1 MLPSTHVVSS
11 SMQNDLLC
19 KSCSISD
26 CNKNEQATLHQQGGL
41 KIAFVY
47 MTDYSSWPLGGMLS
61 YVRNI
66 LPSLESI
73 VERHGDSMQL
83 YGCIAGESK
92 DARSY
97 ISLTE
102 VKVGRKV
109 IPNSLRFG
117 AAIIKNRSLFK
128 DIDVVYSHTES
139 ATIAL
144 RLINRHCRIIHHQ
157 HGLSYKKTKDL
168 ERLHNAERWLAQKL
182 ADKVLVVASDAATK
196 EHGFE
201 MGAPGKYY
209 AIGSPIPFCRI
220 RKIVSDRN
228 DNRNGLRF
236 IYTGRL
242 NSHKNVQLAIQ
253 AFSTF
258 QASYTDSTFTI
269 IGDGPDRQKLEDLA
283 TNICVEGTVNFLGRQ
298 PEELIYRNLA
308 NADIMLFPSKGE
320 GVSLSV
326 LEALAA
332 GVPVVCLNVVG
343 LRDLIIDGET
353 GCICMV
359 DTPEEFA
366 RQMER
371 ASQDRCQMS
380 AGCIKFASR
389 YAAPAIAEQIASHL
403 GVQIIERQ
411 SDQ

>member
-1 MLPSTHVVSS
+1 
-11 SMQNDLLC
+11 
-19 KSCSISD
+19 
-26 CNKNEQATLHQQGGL
+26 
-41 KIAFVY
+41 
-47 MTDYSSWPLGGMLS
+47 MTNYSSWPLGGMLS

-73 VERHGDSMQL
+73 VERHGDSMRL
-83 YGCIAGESK
+83 YGCIAGEAK
-92 DARSY
+92 DTRSY

-117 AAIIKNRSLFK
+117 AAIIKNKNLFK

-144 RLINRHCRIIHHQ
+144 RLINRKCKIVHHQ
-157 HGLSYKKTKDL
+157 HGLSYKEAKDV
-168 ERLHNAERWLAQKL
+168 ERFHNAERWLAQKL

-196 EHGFE
+196 EHGLE

-209 AIGSPIPFCRI
+209 AIGSPIPFSRI
-220 RKIVSDRN
+220 RQIVTRRHDG
-228 DNRNGLRF
+228 RNGLRF

-242 NSHKNVQLAIQ
+242 NSHKNVRLAIR
-253 AFSTF
+253 AFSAF
-258 QASYTDSTFTI
+258 QATCTDSTFTI

-283 TNICVEGTVNFLGRQ
+283 TNICAEGTVSFLGRQ

-308 NADIMLFPSKGE
+308 NADVMLFPSKGE

-332 GVPVVCLNVVG
+332 GVPVVCLDVVG
-343 LRDLIIDGET
+343 LRDLIVDGET
-353 GCICMV
+353 GCICKV

-366 RQMER
+366 KQMER
-371 ASQDRCQMS
+371 ASQDHRQMS

-389 YAAPAIAEQIASHL
+389 YAASAIAEQIASHL
-403 GVQIIERQ
+403 GVEVIERQ
-411 SDQ
+411 PDQ